1 METKELISTYRPNC
15 DTANLKVEEI
25 VFALHSINLQ
35 GFISVTLI
43 RFALHWHL
51 TEKLQREGDASTPFI
66 WPLTARTK
74 PNKTEQNS
82 LFSPSLLKRSRVWR
96 VKNLADFYCCIRF
109 VLSVP
114 VLPFLL
120 THIFRFCVLYSTRKV
135 VDSQFFFSSKL
146 RFSSCSSTKLNRI
159 T

>member
-1 METKELISTYRPNC
+1 MAPLENDKYHVAPNKKKSSSHVIKTCKIQELFNGSKGLYRNLMEK
-15 DTANLKVEEI
+15 
-25 VFALHSINLQ
+25 
-35 GFISVTLI
+35 
-43 RFALHWHL
+43 
-51 TEKLQREGDASTPFI
+51 KLQREGDASTPFI

-82 LFSPSLLKRSRVWR
+82 LFSPSLLKRSCVWR